1 MNDIY
6 IRPMSIED
14 YDDIYK
20 LWTLTKGM
28 GLNNLDDTKTGINIF
43 LQRNPNTCFVATL
56 HNKIIGTIITGHDG
70 RRGYIYHTAVSEN
83 FRKKG
88 IGQKLVTSSLAALK
102 NEGINKVALVV
113 FSNNNLGNFF
123 GKNLDSKKEKILFT
137 ETKLLTKWKKSLFNH
152 KLQTI
157 NQNLLVNIK
166 ANIYILIIFCYN

>member
-1 MNDIY
+1 MDDIY
-6 IRPMSIED
+6 IRPMLIED
-14 YDDIYK
+14 YDNIYK
-20 LWTLTKGM
+20 LWILTKGM

-43 LQRNPNTCFVATL
+43 LQRNPNICFVATL

-113 FSNNNLGNFF
+113 FSNNNLGNLFWEKLGF
-123 GKNLDSKKEKILFT
+123 KKREDLIYRDKAINEMEKIT
-137 ETKLLTKWKKSLFNH
+137 
-152 KLQTI
+152 
-157 NQNLLVNIK
+157 V
-166 ANIYILIIFCYN
+166 

>member
-14 YDDIYK
+14 YDDIYN

-43 LQRNPNTCFVATL
+43 LQRNPNTCFVAIS
-56 HNKIIGTIITGHDG
+56 HNEIIGTIISGHDG
-70 RRGYIYHTAVSEN
+70 RRGYIYHTAVSEK

-88 IGQKLVTSSLAALK
+88 VGQKLVTSSLAALK

-113 FSNNNLGNFF
+113 FSNNNLGNLFWEKLGF
-123 GKNLDSKKEKILFT
+123 IKLEDLIYRDKVINEMEKI
-137 ETKLLTKWKKSLFNH
+137 
-152 KLQTI
+152 TI
-157 NQNLLVNIK
+157 
-166 ANIYILIIFCYN
+166 

>member
-1 MNDIY
+1 MDDIY
-6 IRPMSIED
+6 IRPMLIED

-56 HNKIIGTIITGHDG
+56 HNKIIGTIISGHDG

-88 IGQKLVTSSLAALK
+88 IGQKLLTSSLAALK
-102 NEGINKVALVV
+102 NEGISKVALVV
-113 FSNNNLGNFF
+113 FSNNNLGNLFWEKLGF
-123 GKNLDSKKEKILFT
+123 KKTRRSYLSRQSYKRNGKNHFLITSFKR
-137 ETKLLTKWKKSLFNH
+137 LTK
-152 KLQTI
+152 
-157 NQNLLVNIK
+157 
-166 ANIYILIIFCYN
+166 IY

>member
-14 YDDIYK
+14 YDDIYN

-43 LQRNPNTCFVATL
+43 LQRNPNTCFVAIS
-56 HNKIIGTIITGHDG
+56 HNEIIGTIISGHDG
-70 RRGYIYHTAVSEN
+70 RRGYIYHTAVSEK

-88 IGQKLVTSSLAALK
+88 VGQKLVTSSLAALK

-113 FSNNNLGNFF
+113 FSNNNLGNLFWEKLGF
-123 GKNLDSKKEKILFT
+123 KKREDLIYRDKVINEMGKI
-137 ETKLLTKWKKSLFNH
+137 
-152 KLQTI
+152 TI
-157 NQNLLVNIK
+157 
-166 ANIYILIIFCYN
+166 

>member
-1 MNDIY
+1 MDDIY
-6 IRPMSIED
+6 IRPMLIED
-14 YDDIYK
+14 YDNIYK

-123 GKNLDSKKEKILFT
+123 WEKLGFKKREDLIYRDKAINEMEKIT
-137 ETKLLTKWKKSLFNH
+137 
-152 KLQTI
+152 
-157 NQNLLVNIK
+157 V
-166 ANIYILIIFCYN
+166 